1 MNLFLTS
8 SPGGLIWEDGVEK
21 QGFLDGS
28 NGFVEELRA
37 LWQERMR
44 GLFIA
49 SAPDN
54 YSGNDF
60 SAKAFTAAFN
70 MSGLPVEGFDVY
82 DYRRDEMSAE
92 DLSKYDVIIL
102 SGGHVPTQ
110 NRFFK
115 KIHLSESIEDFGGIV
130 IGISAGTMN
139 CASLVYAMPELEG
152 ESLDKNYQRF
162 IVGLGLSDYNIIPHY
177 DYLKD
182 VTLDGQKMIDDI
194 ACADSE
200 GREFIA
206 LTDGSYIFIKDNEKG
221 TLYGEAYR
229 ISNGFV
235 RPLCEAGQH
244 IELAGN

>member
-8 SPGGLIWEDGVEK
+8 NPGGLIWEDGVSK

-37 LWQERMR
+37 LWQENMR
-44 GLFIA
+44 GLVIA
-49 SAPDN
+49 AYPD
-54 YSGNDF
+54 SFEQNDYD
-60 SAKAFTAAFN
+60 AKAFTYAFN
-70 MSGLPVEGFDVY
+70 LSGLPVEEFDVY
-82 DYRRDEMSAE
+82 DYRRKEMSPKDLAE
-92 DLSKYDVIIL
+92 YDIIIL

-110 NRFFK
+110 NKFFRE
-115 KIHLSESIEDFGGIV
+115 IHLAENIMDFDGIV

-182 VTLDGQKMIDDI
+182 VILDGQKMIDDI
-194 ACADSE
+194 ACSDSE

-206 LTDGSYIFIKDNEKG
+206 LTDGSYILIKDNEKG
-221 TLYGEAYR
+221 VLYGEAYR
-229 ISNGFV
+229 IHNGSV
-235 RPLCEAGQH
+235 RPMCEAGQH
-244 IELAGN
+244 IELYTT

>member
-8 SPGGLIWEDGVEK
+8 SPGGLILEGGVKK

-37 LWQERMR
+37 LWHENMH
-44 GLFIA
+44 GLIIA
-49 SAPDN
+49 AFPD
-54 YSGNDF
+54 SFEQNDYD
-60 SAKAFTAAFN
+60 ADAFTNAFN
-70 MSGLPVEGFDVY
+70 LSGLPVKSFDVY
-82 DYRRDEMSAE
+82 DHRQDEMSSGDLAE
-92 DLSKYDVIIL
+92 YDIIIL

-110 NRFFK
+110 NNFFK
-115 KIHLSESIEDFGGIV
+115 QIHLAENISDFDGII

-139 CASLVYAMPELEG
+139 CASLVYAMPELDG
-152 ESLDKNYQRF
+152 ESIDKNYKRF

-182 VTLDGQKMIDDI
+182 ITLDGKKMIGDI

-206 LTDGSYIFIKDNEKG
+206 LTDGSYILIKDNEKG
-221 TLYGEAYR
+221 VLYGESYR
-229 ISNGFV
+229 ISDGFV
-235 RPLCEAGQH
+235 RPLCGAGQH
-244 IELAGN
+244 ISLACP